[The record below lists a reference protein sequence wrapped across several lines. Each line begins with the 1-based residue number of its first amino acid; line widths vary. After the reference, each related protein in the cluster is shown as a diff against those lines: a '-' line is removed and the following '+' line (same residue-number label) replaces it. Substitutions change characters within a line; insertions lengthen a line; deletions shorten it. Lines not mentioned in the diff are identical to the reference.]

1 MIPMKNC
8 IVVDK
13 LKLKFAVFLGLHL
26 IGLHVNEM
34 NAGHRMNQCVDDRT
48 NDSHDNEPLVV
59 IDVVASLICLN
70 ISINFTKVKMGKKI
84 NK

>member
-1 MIPMKNC
+1 MKNC
-8 IVVDK
+8 IFRGQIK
-13 LKLKFAVFLGLHL
+13 IEICCFFLHL

-59 IDVVASLICLN
+59 IDVVALVICLD
-70 ISINFTKVKMGKKI
+70 ISIIHESQNGQKK
-84 NK
+84 